1 MAPVTLNAGDV
12 AAAVRRRY
20 GAERDGLG
28 PEWACL
34 DELTLGRFEMGERR
48 ADLFLVR
55 AWSGQPKGHERH
67 LVEVK
72 VSRADLRAELAAP
85 EKMAVFAAFAHR
97 GYFATP
103 AGLVKDTDDPG
114 PGVVGVLGGPGG
126 GGEVDPVGERG
137 EDSHLLRG
145 GELGP
150 QVSPGDLHLDQVP
163 FVPLGLP
170 GPRPDQEQV
179 GAPFPQAEPAQRE
192 LVQGGPLG
200 AVPVPFSA
208 VASPDRGRDVGG
220 GHRRA
225 RAHRVTGRT
234 TSTPGFGPQTPVFP
248 TGWIGRGPFGVST
261 TYPSPSSA
269 MPSFPVVVDP
279 S

>member
-34 DELTLGRFEMGERR
+34 DELTLGRFEMGARR

-97 GYFATP
+97 VYFATP
-103 AGLVKDTDDPG
+103 AGLVKDTDQLG
-114 PGVVGVLGGPGG
+114 PGVGLI
-126 GGEVDPVGERG
+126 EVHPSGTT
-137 EDSHLLRG
+137 
-145 GELGP
+145 
-150 QVSPGDLHLDQVP
+150 
-163 FVPLGLP
+163 
-170 GPRPDQEQV
+170 
-179 GAPFPQAEPAQRE
+179 RE
-192 LVQGGPLG
+192 V
-200 AVPVPFSA
+200 
-208 VASPDRGRDVGG
+208 
-220 GHRRA
+220 RRA
-225 RAHRVTGRT
+225 TRRPNPEPMPEKLVVEVFRRAGRAEART
-234 TSTPGFGPQTPVFP
+234 RTATALSL
-248 TGWIGRGPFGVST
+248 IHI
-261 TYPSPSSA
+261 
-269 MPSFPVVVDP
+269 
-279 S
+279 

>member
-97 GYFATP
+97 VYFATP
-103 AGLVKDTDDPG
+103 AGLVKDTDDLG
-114 PGVVGVLGGPGG
+114 PGVGLF
-126 GGEVDPVGERG
+126 EVHPTGTT
-137 EDSHLLRG
+137 
-145 GELGP
+145 
-150 QVSPGDLHLDQVP
+150 
-163 FVPLGLP
+163 
-170 GPRPDQEQV
+170 
-179 GAPFPQAEPAQRE
+179 RE
-192 LVQGGPLG
+192 V
-200 AVPVPFSA
+200 
-208 VASPDRGRDVGG
+208 
-220 GHRRA
+220 RRA
-225 RAHRVTGRT
+225 TRRSDPDPMPEKLVVEVFRLSLIHISEPTRRT
-234 TSTPGFGPQTPVFP
+234 P
-248 TGWIGRGPFGVST
+248 
-261 TYPSPSSA
+261 
-269 MPSFPVVVDP
+269 
-279 S
+279 

>member
-85 EKMAVFAAFAHR
+85 E
-97 GYFATP
+97 
-103 AGLVKDTDDPG
+103 
-114 PGVVGVLGGPGG
+114 
-126 GGEVDPVGERG
+126 
-137 EDSHLLRG
+137 
-145 GELGP
+145 
-150 QVSPGDLHLDQVP
+150 LHLVRGRPVTSETIWVHSAPWVP
-163 FVPLGLP
+163 PP
-170 GPRPDQEQV
+170 TATTRSMRAPAPRSASTLWRTPK
-179 GAPFPQAEPAQRE
+179 
-192 LVQGGPLG
+192 
-200 AVPVPFSA
+200 A
-208 VASPDRGRDVGG
+208 VASRTARYRSPPVWDRVRPAITPRASGSKTGVRSPAKYGRASRPRAPGPEAAASARSVG
-220 GHRRA
+220 
-225 RAHRVTGRT
+225 
-234 TSTPGFGPQTPVFP
+234 
-248 TGWIGRGPFGVST
+248 
-261 TYPSPSSA
+261 
-269 MPSFPVVVDP
+269 
-279 S
+279 